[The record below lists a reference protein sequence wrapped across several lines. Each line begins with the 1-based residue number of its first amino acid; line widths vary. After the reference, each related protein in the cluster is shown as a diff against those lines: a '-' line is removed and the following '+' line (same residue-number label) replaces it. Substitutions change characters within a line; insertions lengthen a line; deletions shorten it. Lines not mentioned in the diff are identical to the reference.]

1 VTEDTVAKDCR
12 LALSTSMLAAKIHF
26 NDGERY
32 SGQQKIPG
40 ETVAVKHKSKS
51 IR

>member
-1 VTEDTVAKDCR
+1 
-12 LALSTSMLAAKIHF
+12 MPQKIHP

-40 ETVAVKHKSKS
+40 KTAAMKHKGKS
-51 IR
+51 LFTPAQDGLTGCASEERP